1 MLKRKELTPLW
12 LGICSTFA
20 GIGLSRLAFSSIQ
33 PELIE
38 QLWFSAD
45 SATLLGAI
53 NLAGYLAGAVLCS
66 WIFRTLAPRHALPV
80 SYLLITLS
88 FLLCALPGPFY
99 WFALWRF
106 ISGASGAVLMIL
118 GPAMALAVTSKASR
132 PKLGTLMFSGIG
144 LGAALS
150 GIILPSF
157 LSFGLTSIWLMLAV
171 LTLVT
176 GSLASY
182 CLSALRGKESPHN
195 CAHSPVAHDPKRVSL
210 IILAYSLAAAG
221 FVPHTLFWVDYLSRE
236 KELGIFIASGQ
247 WFLFGV
253 GAMLGS
259 LLAYLGSQRFG
270 CGNSLSL
277 AFVVKS
283 LAVLLALLAEAPV
296 ARGLSSTLVGAMIPC
311 ITGLT
316 AARLSEVVDA
326 SQYPKFWRRAT
337 LSFALTQA
345 TAGYLLSQL
354 YQVQGSYTS
363 LFLIGAGLLCVSA
376 AAAIS
381 SQQNSP
387 IRIRYVSK

>member
-1 MLKRKELTPLW
+1 MLKREELTPLW

-20 GIGLSRLAFSSIQ
+20 GVGLSRLAFSSIQ

-45 SATLLGAI
+45 NATLLGAI

-66 WIFRTLAPRHALPV
+66 WILNTIRPRRALLI

-88 FLLCALPGPFY
+88 FLLCALPGSFY

-118 GPAMALAVTSKASR
+118 GPAMALAVTSKTSR

-157 LSFGLTSIWLMLAV
+157 LSLGLTSIWLILAV
-171 LTLVT
+171 LTLIT

-182 CLSALRGKESPHN
+182 CMRALRGEESPHN
-195 CAHSPVAHDPKRVSL
+195 CAHSPLTHDPKRVSL

-236 KELGIFIASGQ
+236 KELGIVIASGQ
-247 WFLFGV
+247 WFLFGI

-259 LLAYLGSQRFG
+259 LLAYLGSRRFG
-270 CGNSLSL
+270 CDNSLSL
-277 AFVVKS
+277 AFVAKA
-283 LAVLLALLAEAPV
+283 LAVFLALLAEAPI
-296 ARGLSSTLVGAMIPC
+296 ARGLSSILVGTMIPC

-316 AARLSEVVDA
+316 AARLAELVDA
-326 SQYPKFWRRAT
+326 AQYPKYWRSAT
-337 LSFALTQA
+337 LSFALAQA
-345 TAGYLLSQL
+345 AAGYLLSQL
-354 YQVQGSYTS
+354 YQVQGSYTP
-363 LFLIGAGLLCVSA
+363 LFLIGASLLCLSA
-376 AAAIS
+376 VAAIS
-381 SQQNSP
+381 SQQNPP
-387 IRIRYVSK
+387 IRFRYVSK